1 VLRDLYHHR
10 AYIWQSAIAD
20 VRHRYAG
27 SAGGV
32 LWNIF
37 QPLALIIVFS
47 VVFTS
52 VIDRAALS
60 GVEGHVS
67 YAVYLCSLLLPWI
80 ALSDCLN
87 RGTSALTGSAALL
100 RRLAIP
106 ESVFTAKTAV
116 SAAIGLV
123 ISFTLF
129 LIIAV
134 TALGLT
140 PHWTWLLLPIPMA
153 LLMILGFGVAMALG
167 TLHAFIRDTALLVT
181 IMIQVGF
188 WSYPIVYD
196 ASFLPPWAAQL
207 VSWNP
212 VAPYFDTIRGIVLR
226 AEAPTLANT
235 LGMLGWSLVACALG
249 AAILK
254 ALQAQLRDVI

>member
-1 VLRDLYHHR
+1 MLHDLYTHR
-10 AYIWQSAIAD
+10 AYIWQSALAD

-37 QPLALIIVFS
+37 QPLALILVFS

-52 VIDRAALS
+52 VIDRGALTGVS
-60 GVEGHVS
+60 GQVS

-80 ALSDCLN
+80 ALADCLN
-87 RGTSALTGSAALL
+87 RGTSALTGSAQLL

-116 SAAIGLV
+116 SATIGLI

-129 LIIAV
+129 LVIAV
-134 TALGLT
+134 AALGLD
-140 PHWTWLLLPIPMA
+140 PSWTWLLLPIPMT
-153 LLMILGFGVAMALG
+153 LLMVLGFGVAMALG
-167 TLHAFIRDTALLVT
+167 TLHAFVRDTALLVS

-196 ASFLPPWAAQL
+196 ASFLPDWAAEI

-212 VAPYFDTIRGIVLR
+212 VAPYFDTIRGIILR
-226 AEAPTLANT
+226 AETPTLANT
-235 LGMLGWSLVACALG
+235 LGMLGWSLLGCAIG
-249 AAILK
+249 TAILR